1 MKDRVLRKRK
11 TKELSY
17 FQLGGTFLPLWYILP
32 AMLKESRSSWML
44 LDGHG
49 SSFIMT
55 KEKSSIGIKKLKG
68 TSQHWI
74 K

>member
-1 MKDRVLRKRK
+1 MKERVLRKRK

-32 AMLKESRSSWML
+32 AMLKESSSLML

-55 KEKSSIGIKKLKG
+55 KEKSNIGIKRLKG
-68 TSQHWI
+68 ISSAI
-74 K
+74 D